1 MEITRLTLPPIPGP
15 GEVTT
20 FYSFES
26 GGARSAALAHAA
38 LQLAAGQNA
47 TVPVLMID
55 WDTEAPGLHHVF
67 PTCDERFEDPR
78 PAAPLNGRDGLCA
91 ARPGAARPGAA
102 RPGAARPGLLEY
114 FEACR
119 EQLRSLGRAGADLDH
134 EERARLVLEAIDWEA
149 YVERVDQ
156 GRSLYLMR
164 AGRFDDSYGERADR
178 MDWDGLFTACPAL
191 YRAFAGHLTR
201 HFRHV
206 LVDARGGRSAAVS
219 VCTTLLPDRL
229 VGLFTPG
236 GRSLD
241 GLAGVVTRAVEYR
254 CSHEDEQR
262 PLLVYPLPCL
272 PEGADPERRG
282 LWRRGDPQR
291 GIEGYQPALEQLLR
305 NCYGLSQ
312 LSLDSYLD
320 EVPLLASGASGAPG
334 EAPGMAAGRDAD
346 CHAPARSIAALLGW
360 LARGR
365 FPWQPRAEL
374 DLLDAVA
381 ASRAALA
388 AGAATSGRSSAPTST
403 GSAAPG
409 GRPPGAARDAARAAR
424 PDATLDAALD
434 ANAAPLAR
442 DLLRLGELQRAQGRT
457 AEALACFEESSA
469 LRQRLFGDSHPDT
482 RASRSALAALLRD
495 AGRLRDA
502 RVQYELLLEH
512 CLLGAGD
519 EHAETLAARSGL
531 AATLA
536 QAEEFPRALALHDA
550 VVEACERRYG
560 TGHIATLEAL
570 AGQARTLARQGEYAR
585 ARMVYERVLEGRQ
598 RILGTEH
605 EDTLRCTEQ
614 LATLLRDMGDLGNA
628 RKLQESVAR
637 ARERQS
643 GPDAAVTLQARE
655 ALAEI
660 FAAQGDLCAV
670 RDMQQSLATARE
682 RRLGSEHPDTLSI
695 LLRLAS
701 TLSEQGELEEARR
714 LQQHVVSLHERLRGM
729 DDHETLRSKQMLA
742 RTLSSQGHSQ
752 AARRLEASVE
762 EGSSRLLDIRAM
774 SAGPHDVPGGGAF
787 VAALHGLPGGAAAGL
802 AAARAG
808 VGLAPPGPGAARA
821 APGRAVG
828 RDGVHDVTHGVT
840 HDGVHKGGQERGHE
854 RTHEDARE
862 DTRENTRDPVR
873 VPAQY
878 PAYNAARALEQKPL
892 RAGSRGMGPEAG
904 REAAGE
910 GEPAPHDLIEH
921 TLSQLQRLVESRRAR
936 DARALADSLRETI
949 LRPGVA
955 RALRRRGV
963 ALIKQV
969 YLEEGDKDAVLAFT
983 EDEVASLEGALI
995 EAAGGRS
1002 VAMR

>member
-1 MEITRLTLPPIPGP
+1 MEINRLTLPPIPRP

-20 FYSFES
+20 FYSFEH
-26 GGARSAALAHAA
+26 GAARSIALAHAA
-38 LQLAAGQNA
+38 VQLAAGQNA

-55 WDTEAPGLHHVF
+55 WDTEAPGLHHYF
-67 PTCDERFEDPR
+67 PTRDERFEDPR
-78 PAAPLNGRDGLCA
+78 PDFRPDARATARAA
-91 ARPGAARPGAA
+91 
-102 RPGAARPGLLEY
+102 AARPGLLEY
-114 FEACR
+114 FEACG
-119 EQLRSLGRAGADLDH
+119 EQLQQLQQLQSLGRAGADLDH

-149 YVERVDQ
+149 HLERVDQ
-156 GRSLYLMR
+156 SRSLYLMR

-191 YRAFAGHLTR
+191 YRAFAAHLAR

-206 LVDARGGRSAAVS
+206 LIDARCGRSAAVS

-241 GLAGVVTRAVEYR
+241 GLGGVVTRAVEYR

-262 PLLVYPLPCL
+262 PLLVYPLPCGL
-272 PEGADPERRG
+272 EGADPERRA

-291 GIEGYQPALEQLLR
+291 GIPGYQPALEQLLR

-320 EVPLLASGASGAPG
+320 EVPLLACGAPG
-334 EAPGMAAGRDAD
+334 ELLGASAMRDAD
-346 CHAPARSIAALLGW
+346 CHAPARSLAALLGW
-360 LARGR
+360 LDQGR
-365 FPWQPRAEL
+365 FPWQSRAEL
-374 DLLDAVA
+374 DLLDAIA

-388 AGAATSGRSSAPTST
+388 AGGQ
-403 GSAAPG
+403 
-409 GRPPGAARDAARAAR
+409 GAGM
-424 PDATLDAALD
+424 LDP
-434 ANAAPLAR
+434 NAAPLAR
-442 DLLRLGELQRAQGRT
+442 DLLRLGELQRAQGRS
-457 AEALACFEESSA
+457 AQAQDSFEESTA

-495 AGRLRDA
+495 SGRLRDA
-502 RVQYELLLEH
+502 RAQYELLLEH
-512 CLLGAGD
+512 CLLGAGE

-536 QAEEFPRALALHDA
+536 QVEEFPRALALHES
-550 VVEACERRYG
+550 VVEACERLYG
-560 TGHIATLEAL
+560 PGHIATLDAL
-570 AGQARTLARQGEYAR
+570 AGQARTLARQGEYSR

-605 EDTLRCTEQ
+605 EDTLRCTQ
-614 LATLLRDMGDLGNA
+614 LLATLLRDMGDLGNA
-628 RKLQESVAR
+628 RKLQEGVLR
-637 ARERQS
+637 VRERQS
-643 GPDAAVTLQARE
+643 GPDAAATLQARE

-660 FAAQGDLCAV
+660 FAAQGDLGAV
-670 RDMQQSLATARE
+670 REMQQSLATARE

-762 EGSSRLLDIRAM
+762 EGSSRLLNIRAM
-774 SAGPHDVPGGGAF
+774 SAGPHDAPGLAPAGAAGALVPGRGAGMAGGAT
-787 VAALHGLPGGAAAGL
+787 
-802 AAARAG
+802 ARAG
-808 VGLAPPGPGAARA
+808 GTAASGGVADMAPRA
-821 APGRAVG
+821 APARSAG
-828 RDGVHDVTHGVT
+828 RDGSR
-840 HDGVHKGGQERGHE
+840 DGP
-854 RTHEDARE
+854 
-862 DTRENTRDPVR
+862 RD
-873 VPAQY
+873 
-878 PAYNAARALEQKPL
+878 
-892 RAGSRGMGPEAG
+892 GSRDGARDSAHEG
-904 REAAGE
+904 RRDGLRDASPA
-910 GEPAPHDLIEH
+910 APHDLLEH
-921 TLSQLQRLVESRRAR
+921 KLSQLQKLVDARRGQE
-936 DARALADSLRETI
+936 ARALADSLRETI
-949 LRPGVA
+949 LRPHVA
-955 RALRRRGV
+955 QALRRRGV

-969 YLEEGDKDAVLAFT
+969 YLDDGDKDALLAFT

-995 EAAGGRS
+995 EAAGGRP
-1002 VAMR
+1002 VALR

>member
-1 MEITRLTLPPIPGP
+1 MEINRLTLPPIPRP

-20 FYSFES
+20 FYSFEH
-26 GGARSAALAHAA
+26 GAARSVALAHTAV
-38 LQLAAGQNA
+38 QLAAGQNA

-55 WDTEAPGLHHVF
+55 WDTEAPGLHHYF
-67 PTCDERFEDPR
+67 PTRDERFEDPR
-78 PAAPLNGRDGLCA
+78 PEVRPDMRSDTHPGARSDLRPGMGPGARAAARPDA
-91 ARPGAARPGAA
+91 ARPGLARPDAARPGL
-102 RPGAARPGLLEY
+102 ARPGLLEY

-119 EQLRSLGRAGADLDH
+119 EQLQSLGRAGADLDH

-156 GRSLYLMR
+156 SRSLYLMR

-178 MDWDGLFTACPAL
+178 MDWDGLFAACPAL
-191 YRAFAGHLTR
+191 YRAFAAHLAR

-219 VCTTLLPDRL
+219 VCTTLLPGRL

-262 PLLVYPLPCL
+262 PLLVYPLPCI
-272 PEGADPERRG
+272 PEGADAERRA

-291 GIEGYQPALEQLLR
+291 GIGGYQPALEQLLR

-320 EVPLLASGASGAPG
+320 EVPLLASVAAAASG
-334 EAPGMAAGRDAD
+334 EAFAAGAGRDAD
-346 CHAPARSIAALLGW
+346 CHAPARSVAALLGW
-360 LARGR
+360 LEGGH
-365 FPWQPRAEL
+365 FPWQSRTEL
-374 DLLDAVA
+374 ALLDAIG
-381 ASRAALA
+381 ASRRALA
-388 AGAATSGRSSAPTST
+388 AGGQGAGLLGASAPD
-403 GSAAPG
+403 P
-409 GRPPGAARDAARAAR
+409 
-424 PDATLDAALD
+424 
-434 ANAAPLAR
+434 NAAPLAR
-442 DLLRLGELQRAQGRT
+442 DLLGLGELQRAQGRT
-457 AEALACFEESSA
+457 AQAQECFEESTA
-469 LRQRLFGDSHPDT
+469 LRQRLFGDTHPDT
-482 RASRSALAALLRD
+482 RASRSALASLLRET
-495 AGRLRDA
+495 GRLRDA
-502 RVQYELLLEH
+502 RSQYELLLEH
-512 CLLGAGD
+512 CVLGAGE

-531 AATLA
+531 AATLS
-536 QAEEFPRALALHDA
+536 QVEEFPRALALHES
-550 VVEACERRYG
+550 VVEACERLYG
-560 TGHIATLEAL
+560 PGHIATLDAL
-570 AGQARTLARQGEYAR
+570 AGQARTLARQGEYSR

-605 EDTLRCTEQ
+605 EDTLRCTQQ

-628 RKLQESVAR
+628 RKLQESVVR
-637 ARERQS
+637 VRERQA
-643 GPDAAVTLQARE
+643 GFDAAATLQARE

-660 FAAQGDLCAV
+660 FAAQGDLGAV
-670 RDMQQSLATARE
+670 REMQQSLATARE

-714 LQQHVVSLHERLRGM
+714 LQQHVVNLHERLRGS

-742 RTLSSQGHSQ
+742 RTLSSQGDSQ

-774 SAGPHDVPGGGAF
+774 SAGPHDASGFGFGFGSGPGAGATRSVRDPGATGPGGYGAPR
-787 VAALHGLPGGAAAGL
+787 AGGL
-802 AAARAG
+802 AA
-808 VGLAPPGPGAARA
+808 PGTGAVARA
-821 APGRAVG
+821 ALAHAALGHEGG
-828 RDGVHDVTHGVT
+828 RDGTREGA
-840 HDGVHKGGQERGHE
+840 GAGGHE
-854 RTHEDARE
+854 A
-862 DTRENTRDPVR
+862 
-873 VPAQY
+873 AQ
-878 PAYNAARALEQKPL
+878 
-892 RAGSRGMGPEAG
+892 
-904 REAAGE
+904 
-910 GEPAPHDLIEH
+910 APHDLLDH
-921 TLSQLQRLVESRRAR
+921 KLSQLQRLAEARRGR
-936 DARALADSLRETI
+936 EARALADSLRETI

-955 RALRRRGV
+955 QALRRRGV

-969 YLEEGDKDAVLAFT
+969 YLEDGDKDALLAFT

-1002 VAMR
+1002 MALR

>member
-1 MEITRLTLPPIPGP
+1 MEITRLTLPPIPRP

-20 FYSFES
+20 FYSFEH
-26 GGARSAALAHAA
+26 GAARSAALAHAA
-38 LQLAAGQNA
+38 VQLAAGQNA

-55 WDTEAPGLHHVF
+55 WDTEAPGLHHYF
-67 PTCDERFEDPR
+67 PTRDERFEDPR
-78 PAAPLNGRDGLCA
+78 PDVRTDARAA
-91 ARPGAARPGAA
+91 ARAA
-102 RPGAARPGLLEY
+102 AARPGLLEY

-119 EQLRSLGRAGADLDH
+119 EQLQQLQSLGRAGADLDH

-149 YVERVDQ
+149 HVERVDQ
-156 GRSLYLMR
+156 SRSLYLMR

-178 MDWDGLFTACPAL
+178 MDWDGLFAACPAL
-191 YRAFAGHLTR
+191 YRAFAAHLAR

-206 LVDARGGRSAAVS
+206 LIDARGGRSAAVS

-241 GLAGVVTRAVEYR
+241 GLGGVVARAVEYR

-262 PLLVYPLPCL
+262 PLLVYPLPCGL
-272 PEGADPERRG
+272 EGADPERRA

-291 GIEGYQPALEQLLR
+291 GIPGYQPALEQLLR

-320 EVPLLASGASGAPG
+320 EVPLLASGTPG
-334 EAPGMAAGRDAD
+334 ELLGAAALRDAD
-346 CHAPARSIAALLGW
+346 CHAPARSVATLLGW
-360 LARGR
+360 LEGGR
-365 FPWQPRAEL
+365 FPWQSRAEL
-374 DLLDAVA
+374 DLLDAIA

-388 AGAATSGRSSAPTST
+388 AGGQ
-403 GSAAPG
+403 G
-409 GRPPGAARDAARAAR
+409 GGLLGA
-424 PDATLDAALD
+424 ATLDP
-434 ANAAPLAR
+434 NAAPLAR

-457 AEALACFEESSA
+457 AQAQESFEESTV

-495 AGRLRDA
+495 SGRLRDA
-502 RVQYELLLEH
+502 RAQYELLLEH
-512 CLLGAGD
+512 CLLGAGE

-536 QAEEFPRALALHDA
+536 QVEEFPRALALHA
-550 VVEACERRYG
+550 CVVEACERLYG
-560 TGHIATLEAL
+560 PGHIATLDAL
-570 AGQARTLARQGEYAR
+570 AGQARTLARQGEYSR

-605 EDTLRCTEQ
+605 EDTLRCTQ
-614 LATLLRDMGDLGNA
+614 LLATLLRDMGDLGNA
-628 RKLQESVAR
+628 RKLQEGVLR
-637 ARERQS
+637 VRERQA
-643 GPDAAVTLQARE
+643 GPDAAATLQARE

-670 RDMQQSLATARE
+670 REMQQSLAMARE

-762 EGSSRLLDIRAM
+762 EGSSRLLNIRAM
-774 SAGPHDVPGGGAF
+774 SAGLHDAPGLA
-787 VAALHGLPGGAAAGL
+787 PGGALAAVAAGRG
-802 AAARAG
+802 AGAGAGAG
-808 VGLAPPGPGAARA
+808 VGAGAEAGMGAGAGAGAGSGGLARSGVLAGSSAAGSAARA
-821 APGRAVG
+821 APARGAP
-828 RDGVHDVTHGVT
+828 RD
-840 HDGVHKGGQERGHE
+840 
-854 RTHEDARE
+854 
-862 DTRENTRDPVR
+862 
-873 VPAQY
+873 
-878 PAYNAARALEQKPL
+878 
-892 RAGSRGMGPEAG
+892 AG
-904 REAAGE
+904 REGERVHDARRDGPHDGKRESARESARDAAGN
-910 GEPAPHDLIEH
+910 GSPAAPHDLLEH
-921 TLSQLQRLVESRRAR
+921 KLSQLQKLVDTRRGQE
-936 DARALADSLRETI
+936 ARALADSLRETI
-949 LRPGVA
+949 LRPHVA
-955 RALRRRGV
+955 QPLRRRGV

-969 YLEEGDKDAVLAFT
+969 YLEDGDKDALLAFT

-995 EAAGGRS
+995 EAAGGRPL
-1002 VAMR
+1002 AFR

>member
-1 MEITRLTLPPIPGP
+1 MEINRLMLPPIPRP

-20 FYSFES
+20 FYSFEN
-26 GGARSAALAHAA
+26 GAARSVALAHAA
-38 LQLAAGQNA
+38 VALAAGQNA

-55 WDTEAPGLHHVF
+55 WDTEAPGLHHYF
-67 PTCDERFEDPR
+67 PTRDERFEDPR
-78 PAAPLNGRDGLCA
+78 PEARSDPWPDLRPDAHSGVHSDLRPGMRPGARAPATRPGE
-91 ARPGAARPGAA
+91 ARPGLARPGEA
-102 RPGAARPGLLEY
+102 RPGLARPGLLEY

-119 EQLRSLGRAGADLDH
+119 EQLQSLGRAGADLDH

-156 GRSLYLMR
+156 SRSLYLMR

-178 MDWDGLFTACPAL
+178 MDWDGLFAACPAL
-191 YRAFAGHLTR
+191 YRAFAAHLAR

-206 LVDARGGRSAAVS
+206 LIDARGGRSAAVS
-219 VCTTLLPDRL
+219 VCTTLLPGRL

-262 PLLVYPLPCL
+262 PLLVYPLPCV
-272 PEGADPERRG
+272 PEGADAERRA

-291 GIEGYQPALEQLLR
+291 GMQGYQPALEQLLR

-320 EVPLLASGASGAPG
+320 EVPLLASGAAGAPG
-334 EAPGMAAGRDAD
+334 DLLAAAGCDAD
-346 CHAPARSIAALLGW
+346 CHAPARSVAALLGW
-360 LARGR
+360 LEGGR
-365 FPWQPRAEL
+365 FPWQSRAEL
-374 DLLDAVA
+374 TLLDAIA

-388 AGAATSGRSSAPTST
+388 AGGQGAGLL
-403 GSAAPG
+403 APG
-409 GRPPGAARDAARAAR
+409 T
-424 PDATLDAALD
+424 PDP
-434 ANAAPLAR
+434 NAAPLAR
-442 DLLRLGELQRAQGRT
+442 DLLGLGELQRAQGRL
-457 AEALACFEESSA
+457 AEAQECFEESTA

-482 RASRSALAALLRD
+482 RASRSALAALLRE

-502 RVQYELLLEH
+502 RSQYELLLEH
-512 CLLGAGD
+512 CVAGAGE

-536 QAEEFPRALALHDA
+536 QVEEFPRALALHEA
-550 VVEACERRYG
+550 MVEACERLYG
-560 TGHIATLEAL
+560 PGHIATLDAL
-570 AGQARTLARQGEYAR
+570 AGQARTLARQGEYSR

-605 EDTLRCTEQ
+605 EDTLRCTQQ

-628 RKLQESVAR
+628 RKLQEGVVR
-637 ARERQS
+637 VRERQS
-643 GPDAAVTLQARE
+643 GPEAGATLQARE

-670 RDMQQSLATARE
+670 REMQQSLATARE

-714 LQQHVVSLHERLRGM
+714 LQQHVVNLHERLRGM

-742 RTLSSQGHSQ
+742 RTLSSQGDSQ

-762 EGSSRLLDIRAM
+762 EGSSRLLNIRAM
-774 SAGPHDVPGGGAF
+774 SAGPHDAAGPGAAPAGLGTGAS
-787 VAALHGLPGGAAAGL
+787 GPGGAATPRMGGL
-802 AAARAG
+802 
-808 VGLAPPGPGAARA
+808 PARA
-821 APGRAVG
+821 ALAHGAGRGGMRDAASGAG
-828 RDGVHDVTHGVT
+828 RDG
-840 HDGVHKGGQERGHE
+840 
-854 RTHEDARE
+854 ARE
-862 DTRENTRDPVR
+862 S
-873 VPAQY
+873 AS
-878 PAYNAARALEQKPL
+878 AYSGAHG
-892 RAGSRGMGPEAG
+892 GSHGLAHEATQ
-904 REAAGE
+904 A
-910 GEPAPHDLIEH
+910 PPHDLLDH
-921 TLSQLQRLVESRRAR
+921 KLSQLQKLVDGRRGR
-936 DARALADSLRETI
+936 EARALADSLRETI
-949 LRPGVA
+949 LRPTVA
-955 RALRRRGV
+955 QALRRRGV

-969 YLEEGDKDAVLAFT
+969 YLEDGDKDALLAFT

-1002 VAMR
+1002 MALR